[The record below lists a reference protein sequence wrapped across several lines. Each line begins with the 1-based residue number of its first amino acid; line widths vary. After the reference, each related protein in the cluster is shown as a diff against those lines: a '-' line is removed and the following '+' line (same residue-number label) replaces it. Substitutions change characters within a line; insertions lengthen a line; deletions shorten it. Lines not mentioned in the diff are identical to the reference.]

1 MPPRR
6 QARSASRLD
15 RKSVHFLCSLG
26 GRAWP
31 MIPPRIRLFVDLIAD
46 LGRGAH
52 RQLLRRMVRAS
63 LNWEDTMTS
72 NTQSQDNRILT
83 DARTQR
89 HQANLSGPLSA
100 KPRHERGSPLRA
112 A

>member
-1 MPPRR
+1 
-6 QARSASRLD
+6 
-15 RKSVHFLCSLG
+15 
-26 GRAWP
+26 
-31 MIPPRIRLFVDLIAD
+31 
-46 LGRGAH
+46 
-52 RQLLRRMVRAS
+52 
-63 LNWEDTMTS
+63 MTS

-112 A
+112 AYRAPALGLS